1 MYRMSEKQTG
11 ICQRF
16 RTAIANKFWCRSP
29 TLSRTFHQTQISWL
43 FYHFSSCFV
52 SFYIIFGLA
61 VFFQVNLRFQRE
73 KKLRG
78 NVVFTT
84 TAIRICFALL
94 AVIFKLPFIWR
105 ISLKTKMSP
114 FLSQMLAFSG
124 HPFYFDYQDFISL
137 ASDFISTF

>member
-29 TLSRTFHQTQISWL
+29 THSRTFHQTQISWL
-43 FYHFSSCFV
+43 FLPLFELFRFILYYFWASCILSGEFTL
-52 SFYIIFGLA
+52 SKG
-61 VFFQVNLRFQRE
+61 

-114 FLSQMLAFSG
+114 FFSQMLAFSG

>member
-1 MYRMSEKQTG
+1 MSTVSNCNRKQVLMQITHPFAHFPSNAN
-11 ICQRF
+11 ILTFLPLFEFFRF
-16 RTAIANKFWCRSP
+16 ILYYFWASCILSGEF
-29 TLSRTFHQTQISWL
+29 TLSK
-43 FYHFSSCFV
+43 
-52 SFYIIFGLA
+52 G
-61 VFFQVNLRFQRE
+61 

-114 FLSQMLAFSG
+114 FFSQMLAFSG